1 MRIDRGLRMG
11 HGESGGRPG
20 AAGFAAALAGL
31 LLLGGCVAPYGERV
45 DPVALERDR
54 ALGPE
59 AAFVVPASGGP
70 SVLGVIER
78 IYLNA
83 VRQKIVLQNDGSV
96 SGENTIEV
104 TFYGP
109 LNASSDAGKLKRD
122 TGTLRDIGIEMRRK
136 IPVAMAVSP
145 DFAQNTLGP
154 FGFALGG
161 GAGSGRCIYAWQRI
175 HAQRN
180 VFLEP
185 SARGE
190 ISLRLRYCQRGVSDD
205 TLLGLMYGIAI
216 VATLPNRNWNP
227 YGTPPPADPA
237 VGARGEVIRPV
248 LQTPVAPASAPAQV
262 RRQQG
267 PAAGAGGRAPA
278 AAVPGVRTTPQ
289 RVVAPDRLPTPVAE
303 PALVR
308 PSAPVT
314 VSPPLQM
321 PPTLGDAPA
330 STQTA
335 PPSAQPRVPAAPS
348 ASVSPSSQPV
358 RQVAP
363 VAPVAVPPAPAVA
376 APGRVPSAPVPSSLP
391 SSPASPAAPAVP
403 RVAP

>member
-1 MRIDRGLRMG
+1 MG
-11 HGESGGRPG
+11 FDVGGAAPR
-20 AAGFAAALAGL
+20 AAGFAATLVGL

-78 IYLNA
+78 TYRNA

-109 LNASSDAGKLKRD
+109 LNATSDTGNLKRD
-122 TGTLRDIGIEMRRK
+122 TGTLHDIGIEMRRK
-136 IPVAMAVSP
+136 LPVAMAISP
-145 DFAQNTLGP
+145 DYAQNSMGP

-161 GAGSGRCIYAWQRI
+161 SASGGRCIYAWQRI

-180 VFLEP
+180 VFLVP

-190 ISLRLRYCQRGVSDD
+190 ISLRLRFCRRGVSDD

-227 YGTPPPADPA
+227 YGMPPPPDPA
-237 VGARGEVIRPV
+237 IGARGEVIRPA
-248 LQTPVAPASAPAQV
+248 LGQAPPSAESGS
-262 RRQQG
+262 R
-267 PAAGAGGRAPA
+267 PAARPSSASPPPESVPRRLPTRTETAPRPV
-278 AAVPGVRTTPQ
+278 VPPGQ
-289 RVVAPDRLPTPVAE
+289 LPTPVAE
-303 PALVR
+303 PTLIR
-308 PSAPVT
+308 PSAPLT
-314 VSPPLQM
+314 LSPPLQL
-321 PPTLGDAPA
+321 PPALGDAPVGA
-330 STQTA
+330 ATG
-335 PPSAQPRVPAAPS
+335 PAQPRVPAAP
-348 ASVSPSSQPV
+348 AVPGAPSVQPV
-358 RQVAP
+358 RQVP
-363 VAPVAVPPAPAVA
+363 GAPVAVPPAPT
-376 APGRVPSAPVPSSLP
+376 
-391 SSPASPAAPAVP
+391 AVP
-403 RVAP
+403 VAPTAPRVTP